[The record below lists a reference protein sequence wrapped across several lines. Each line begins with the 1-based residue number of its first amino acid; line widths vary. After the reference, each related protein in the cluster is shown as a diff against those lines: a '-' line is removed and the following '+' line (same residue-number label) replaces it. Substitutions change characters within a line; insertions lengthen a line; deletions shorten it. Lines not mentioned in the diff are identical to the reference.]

1 MNKAL
6 YFIVGAAIGS
16 VSTWF
21 LVKKYYEDIA
31 NEEIESVREV
41 FSRDRD
47 NESVGDIQPDP
58 EPIKERY
65 DNPREIAKEAAD
77 KPNIMEYA
85 SKLRKEKYTNYSD
98 HDSDKEY
105 EKESTEGPHYIPEP
119 YDIAPEH
126 FGEDDDFE
134 TISLTLYSDGVVADD
149 ADEIMEDTEDKI
161 GENFEE
167 YFGKYDDEV
176 AWVRNE
182 KYKVEYEICKDNRTY
197 EEVSG
202 NKPKRVELT

>member
-6 YFIVGAAIGS
+6 YFIVGAALGS
-16 VSTWF
+16 VSTWL
-21 LVKKYYEDIA
+21 LVRRYYEDIA
-31 NEEIESVREV
+31 NEEITSVREAY
-41 FSRDRD
+41 RND
-47 NESVGDIQPDP
+47 EEPVGMTKHDP

-85 SKLRKEKYTNYSD
+85 NKLRKEKYTNYSD
-98 HDSDKEY
+98 HDGINDEDEE
-105 EKESTEGPHYIPEP
+105 EKTTSHHIPEP

-167 YFGKYDDEV
+167 YFGKYEDEV

-182 KYKVEYEICKDNRTY
+182 KYKVEYEITKDRRTY

-202 NKPKRVELT
+202 KKPKRVELT